1 MFVFIILINSRV
13 LPDESKKVNLVKMIH
28 IKDLLPS
35 DVKIQGVCTFNNNFY
50 LLLLIKN
57 KFEIFQ
63 TAEDGKIEKIFKRGL
78 LDSLSSPT
86 SFFVFKDKIEI
97 VDYNPDIQKC
107 IYLVMNKS
115 LNKISSKLIPKAT
128 YTNVRKSENSN
139 FYYYFYV
146 ENNEIIYIVTN
157 MEKNQSQIIAK
168 KKLKPSPRRGI
179 NFYFEPAYEK
189 IITCFDDEYK
199 ITVHNLNNNKTISF
213 LHPNFKNKPYTEQ
226 ELQVLPTMLSQLS
239 RKYEPFPK
247 VIQNIL
253 FFDENILIIIR
264 KQRPTQSFL
273 TLDKFDI
280 MGVYKKTIKLDITQE
295 DFLEIF
301 RVNDDAG
308 ILTASKDKYIIRIVK
323 LK

>member
-179 NFYFEPAYEK
+179 NFYF
-189 IITCFDDEYK
+189 D
-199 ITVHNLNNNKTISF
+199 
-213 LHPNFKNKPYTEQ
+213 LH
-226 ELQVLPTMLSQLS
+226 M
-239 RKYEPFPK
+239 
-247 VIQNIL
+247 
-253 FFDENILIIIR
+253 
-264 KQRPTQSFL
+264 
-273 TLDKFDI
+273 
-280 MGVYKKTIKLDITQE
+280 KKL
-295 DFLEIF
+295 
-301 RVNDDAG
+301 
-308 ILTASKDKYIIRIVK
+308 
-323 LK
+323 